1 MARARGRKKTTPARG
16 SSPARARDRNQ
27 AGLWD
32 RLDGRTRHIAC
43 LVALLAVAFGFF
55 APAVFSGRALIG
67 DDTVRWRAMAEYMLA
82 YEEETGRQALWAPNA
97 FGGMPGYM
105 IAYAE
110 KIPQLDD
117 IPALLRKAIW
127 PVSHF
132 IVLLVGTWL
141 LAFFLTKDRLAALLA
156 AVAYG
161 LATYM
166 TFILIAGHNSRFITL
181 CFAPWLVLAF
191 AWALRRPGLL
201 AALLFAMAL
210 GVNLRGGHV
219 QITYY
224 VAFFLGVWWVVEGA
238 HAVLRKDWKPFAMAT
253 AWLALGGALGVLLVA
268 QPYLLHFEYKAY
280 TIRGAVGGALS
291 GLDWDY
297 AMGWSQ
303 GVGELVTLL
312 AADAYGGAS
321 PTYWGPKPFTAGPH
335 YIGPIVLLLAAFAL
349 RQWRNRGV
357 LALAITTLLSMLF
370 SLGSNFPLLNRFMYE
385 HFPMFNAFRVPESW
399 LAITAF
405 ALALLAAFGLRGLG
419 KDAGRGVGPGGDP
432 AAWRALRWIFGAVAG
447 VLLLLALAPGA
458 LYDFEAPGEEARLT
472 QSLLAQQPDISP
484 NDPRVA
490 PLVRNYLAEQHA
502 LREDTF
508 RSEMQR
514 SLFFLLLAGGVILLF
529 RLGKAPR
536 WALAAALAL
545 LATVDLWGVGRR
557 YFNEDDLVRASEVA
571 DQIATYDVDR
581 YILERQAAAG
591 GPGRFRVLSLESG
604 SPFQHARPSYHYESV
619 GGYHGA
625 KLRLA
630 QDYIDALYA
639 EPGTRLPNANALD
652 LLGVRYVISPAPL
665 PGLTVAYR
673 GEQTGLLVLE
683 NADVPPRAWLV
694 GETEMARDAPS
705 AFARLRDPAFD
716 ARQTALLY
724 EPLPL
729 DPVPIDSASV
739 ARVEMASWSLHEIA
753 LRVETDAP
761 RLLVLSEVFYPAGW
775 EATVD
780 GEAVPIVQVDH
791 MLRGVPVPAGA
802 REVVFRFDPPRH
814 RIGVA
819 VGAGSTALVYGGALF
834 LLAMGW
840 RRRRR
845 QVRSSAPGA

>member
-1 MARARGRKKTTPARG
+1 MARSRGRRKKH
-16 SSPARARDRNQ
+16 RAQGADSG
-27 AGLWD
+27 APPGDGLWE
-32 RLDGRTRHIAC
+32 RLDGKARHAAC
-43 LVALLAVAFGFF
+43 FAALLVVAFGFF
-55 APAVFSGRALIG
+55 APAVFSDRSLIG
-67 DDTVRWRAMAEYMLA
+67 DDTVRWRAMAEYMLD

-110 KIPQLDD
+110 QVPQLDD
-117 IPALLRKAIW
+117 IPAWLRKAIW

-132 IVLLVGTWL
+132 ILLLLGAWL

-156 AVAYG
+156 AAAYG
-161 LATYM
+161 LTTYM

-181 CFAPWLVLAF
+181 CFTPWLVLAF
-191 AWALRRPGLL
+191 VWALRRPGLL
-201 AALLFAMAL
+201 ASLLFAIAL

-224 VAFFLGVWWVVEGA
+224 AAFLLGVWWLVEGVC
-238 HAVLRKDWKPFAMAT
+238 AVRRKNWQPFGMAT
-253 AWLALGGALGVLLVA
+253 AWLALGGALGLALVA

-280 TIRGAVGGALS
+280 TIRGAVDGALS
-291 GLDWDY
+291 GLDWAY

-303 GVGELVTLL
+303 GARELVTLL

-335 YIGPIVLLLAAFAL
+335 YIGPITLLLAAFSL
-349 RQWRNRGV
+349 RQWRNPGV
-357 LALAITTLLSMLF
+357 LALAIMALLSMLF
-370 SLGSNFPLLNRFMYE
+370 SLGSNFALLNRFMYE
-385 HFPMFNAFRVPESW
+385 HFPLFNAFRVPESW

-405 ALALLAAFGLRGLG
+405 ALALLAAFGLHGLG
-419 KDAGRGVGPGGDP
+419 RDVAPAADP
-432 AAWRALRWIFGAVAG
+432 AGWRALRWIFGSVAG
-447 VLLLLALAPGA
+447 VLLALTLAPDA
-458 LYDFEAPGEEARLT
+458 FFDFERPGEAAQVT
-472 QSLLAQQPDISP
+472 QALLAQQPDISP
-484 NDPRVA
+484 NDPRLEPA
-490 PLVRNYLAEQHA
+490 VRSYLSEQRT
-502 LREDTF
+502 LRRDTF

-514 SLFFLLLAGGVILLF
+514 SLIFLLLAGGVILLF
-529 RLGKAPR
+529 RMGKAPR
-536 WALAAALAL
+536 WAFAASLAL

-557 YFNEDDLVRASEVA
+557 YFNEDDLVRARDAEE
-571 DQIATYDVDR
+571 QIPTYDVDR
-581 YILERQAAAG
+581 YILERQEAAG
-591 GPGRFRVLSLESG
+591 GPGRFRVLSLEAG

-630 QDYIDALYA
+630 QDYIDELYA
-639 EPGTRLPNANALD
+639 EPGARLPNANALD

-665 PGLTVAYR
+665 PGLEVAHR

-683 NADVPPRAWLV
+683 NRDVPPRAWLV
-694 GETEMARDAPS
+694 GEVEAASDPPE

-716 ARQTALLY
+716 VRRTALLY
-724 EPLPL
+724 DSLPF
-729 DPVPIDSASV
+729 DPIPIDSAS
-739 ARVEMASWSLHEIA
+739 AASVEMQAWSLHEMV

-775 EATVD
+775 KATVG
-780 GEAVPIVQVDH
+780 GEEVPIAQVNH
-791 MLRGVPVPAGA
+791 MLRGVPVRAGA
-802 REVVFRFDPPRH
+802 HEVVLRFDPPRH

-819 VGAGSTALVYGGALF
+819 VGAASTALTYGGVLA

-840 RRRRR
+840 RRKRRKALGA
-845 QVRSSAPGA
+845 APAA